1 MPPLESLVETLGVS
15 RATVRQAFGILER
28 EGLIHRSRGSGT
40 YVNDALP
47 ETFKLTLPKNWAETV
62 ALSSALGTT
71 TIMEANADLPLPTSL
86 GMDCP
91 YSQTGSFQYLRR
103 IHTTS
108 SGPFCYTEVY
118 LDREIYRQ
126 HPARYRHSTV
136 APVLDELHGEELTH
150 AGQLLTIL
158 EAGADSAE
166 ALQLPLSSPV
176 AEIRRFACIKDRV
189 IYFARLE
196 IPTRYVQMKFD
207 LLNT

>member
-1 MPPLESLVETLGVS
+1 
-15 RATVRQAFGILER
+15 
-28 EGLIHRSRGSGT
+28 
-40 YVNDALP
+40 
-47 ETFKLTLPKNWAETV
+47 
-62 ALSSALGTT
+62 
-71 TIMEANADLPLPTSL
+71 
-86 GMDCP
+86 
-91 YSQTGSFQYLRR
+91 
-103 IHTTS
+103 
-108 SGPFCYTEVY
+108 VY

-126 HPARYRHSTV
+126 HPGRYRHSTV
-136 APVLDELHGEELTH
+136 APVLDELHGDELSH
-150 AGQLLTIL
+150 AGQLLTII